1 MTHYLLQARNSGMLA
16 TGSRPASLSNTGSGG
31 ASYDQLMQQY
41 QHFQKQ
47 SQMRLAS
54 PFRDQDLK
62 STQLSQSAADRF
74 GLLGLLNVIRMN
86 NPDLTPLA
94 LGIDLMTLGLNLN
107 STDILYKKFSSPW
120 SDESA
125 KGEPPYVI
133 PECFNTK
140 QPVPLNVRFSQSGFC
155 FYLDWVKWVS

>member
-1 MTHYLLQARNSGMLA
+1 MLP
-16 TGSRPASLSNTGSGG
+16 TGSRPVTLSNTVSGG
-31 ASYDQLMQQY
+31 SYDQLMQQY

-47 SQMRLAS
+47 SQIRLVS

-62 STQLSQSAADRF
+62 SPQPAQSPADRF

-107 STDILYKKFSSPW
+107 SPDNLYKKFSSPW

-125 KGEPPYVI
+125 KGEPLFSI

-140 QPVPLNVRFSQSGFC
+140 QPSPLTVTISLTIIFHHKNI
-155 FYLDWVKWVS
+155 